1 MVTEI
6 GSLKRWHNTKWPCSP
21 QASCSLVVIIVS
33 FQSANG
39 NKLQCHL
46 QSDFFCP
53 MLLTIN
59 IPAIQRW
66 YCMFTELHF
75 KHNTVCQFT
84 TDEELLESPFENN
97 GDTNVL
103 TFSQGKCN
111 SQIRNVYIATI
122 RFFFFS
128 FIPHPEFPAKWDL
141 AKCGL

>member
-39 NKLQCHL
+39 NKPQCHL

-75 KHNTVCQFT
+75 KHNTVCQLT
-84 TDEELLESPFENN
+84 TDMELLQSPFEDN
-97 GDTNVL
+97 GDTNIL
-103 TFSQGKCN
+103 TFPQGKCD
-111 SQIRNVYIATI
+111 SQIKKCVYCHDQVFL
-122 RFFFFS
+122 FFFYS
-128 FIPHPEFPAKWDL
+128 PPWISSEAKF
-141 AKCGL
+141 G